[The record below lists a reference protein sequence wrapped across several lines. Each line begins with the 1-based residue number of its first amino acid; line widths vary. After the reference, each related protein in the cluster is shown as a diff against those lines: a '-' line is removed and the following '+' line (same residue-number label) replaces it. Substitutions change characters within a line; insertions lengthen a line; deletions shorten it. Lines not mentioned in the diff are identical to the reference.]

1 MTRLLEVRGLHAA
14 YGATE
19 VLHGIDLDV
28 EQGQVTALLGAN
40 GAGKTTTLRAL
51 CHFQVKT
58 SGSITYKG
66 QRIEG
71 KSTEQIAA
79 LTTTQ
84 IAALSA
90 TQLGGLSDDDV
101 RRMRPAD

>member
-1 MTRLLEVRGLHAA
+1 MSRLLEVRGLKAS

-51 CHFQVKT
+51 CRFH
-58 SGSITYKG
+58 GAH
-66 QRIEG
+66 QRH
-71 KSTEQIAA
+71 
-79 LTTTQ
+79 
-84 IAALSA
+84 
-90 TQLGGLSDDDV
+90 
-101 RRMRPAD
+101 